1 MSISCMT
8 RVGYPTLV
16 EYSSGR
22 RVKTLRLGR
31 CRLELVEWH
40 DEPLARFEIDDLG
53 APVGHAH
60 GVMSKQDKDTS
71 VMEDLVANSHESRS
85 QLRTTPYPVSIGSE
99 RRRRHPLICV
109 TRLRNR
115 FRVSGGCSDP
125 LHRRCSNS
133 GSRTSNRSRRSPRTT

>member
-31 CRLELVEWH
+31 CRFEL
-40 DEPLARFEIDDLG
+40 DDLG

-109 TRLRNR
+109 TRLRNL

-133 GSRTSNRSRRSPRTT
+133 GSRTSNRSR